1 MKLWD
6 IRDPSKATTFDA
18 QNEVRDVQ
26 FSPFYPYYF
35 ASALENGNILIW
47 DLRKAQPERRITAHN
62 GLISCLAWHPTE
74 KNTLASGGR
83 DRVIKTW
90 DLTIQGGKPSSTT
103 QTIAFV
109 GRLTWRPSSHG
120 RPWHIA
126 SSAGSSD
133 NAVHIWD
140 TKHPFTPLASLVGAR
155 DVTTTHL
162 WTENHNAMI
171 ASSKDG
177 YIRIFDLSKHCYLP
191 NRHMAATA
199 IRFNVRNHLAMV
211 HEPLNRK
218 VNPVAMDAPKPDTSV
233 LTAQGPGFTPL
244 DPNSTPIGRFG
255 DFEPP
260 IITRPISAHS
270 TACFSDDNFGFD
282 TAVFQYLAEN
292 YKFQGLPIVSLCEH
306 NAQVSSEVHQAQLV
320 QMWNMLAMLFTPVED
335 FMGAFGSLSL
345 GSTSL
350 NAKNGDDKSSSV
362 AGGEHTN
369 GEKVSAS
376 GENEFGVNPAG
387 VESSHAI
394 PIEVVSAASTSAVH
408 SGAASPPAGGM
419 RSAGDMYSPMPDDWD
434 LHLLDVPSAASLA
447 AGGAA
452 SGANGHS
459 HAHGAGASSG
469 VSYGVP
475 GDGFG
480 GNHHG
485 HHHHAF
491 EHHQSGF
498 TDHDF
503 VEDFDQSRALG
514 TMVGGVGGPLEDD
527 DEDDGEAATMILD
540 GGGWDGGLGAPGL
553 SAGLLA
559 GKSLSV
565 GLGTLQA
572 ASALEA
578 QQEWEIASVVHE
590 LLNYYEHNGDVQS
603 CIFIGLVLEP
613 SRAVAIEPQRMFAWM
628 LAYMELLHRLQLWN
642 CANSMAKYCH
652 LDSIRNMSKQGTTVY
667 TKCASCSKAIL
678 GNSGVYCENCKIATS
693 SCAICRL
700 PVKGSLVW
708 CAGCGHGGHSH
719 HLRQWFSTES
729 QCPTGCGHI
738 CLLSSYTAPTASTS
752 STATSTAT
760 STSVK
765 G

>member
-18 QNEVRDVQ
+18 QSEVRDVQ

-47 DLRKAQPERRITAHN
+47 DMRKAAPERRITAHS

-90 DLTIQGGKPSSTT
+90 DLSVQGGKPSSTT

-140 TKHPFTPLASLVGAR
+140 TKRPFTPLASLVGAR

-171 ASSKDG
+171 CSSKDG
-177 YIRIFDLSKHCYLP
+177 YVRIFDLSKHCYLP

-199 IRFNVRNHLAMV
+199 IRFNVRNHLALV
-211 HEPLNRK
+211 HEPINRK
-218 VNPVAMDAPKPDTSV
+218 TNPVAMDAPKPDPAV
-233 LTAQGPGFTPL
+233 VTAQGPGFVPL
-244 DPNSTPIGRFG
+244 DTNNTSIGRFG

-260 IITRPISAHS
+260 IVTRPISPHS

-292 YKFQGLPIVSLCEH
+292 YKFQGLPIVALCEH
-306 NAQVSSEVHQAQLV
+306 NAQVSGEVHQPQLV
-320 QMWNMLAMLFTPVED
+320 QMWNMLGMLFTPVED
-335 FMGAFGSLSL
+335 FMGAFGGLPI
-345 GSTSL
+345 GSTISHKSL
-350 NAKNGDDKSSSV
+350 EDKSSAGGENTAIEKNGD
-362 AGGEHTN
+362 
-369 GEKVSAS
+369 AS
-376 GENEFGVNPAG
+376 EFNSG
-387 VESSHAI
+387 VESSHPV
-394 PIEVVSAASTSAVH
+394 PIEVNGNMISAGH
-408 SGAASPPAGGM
+408 SGAASPPVSGM
-419 RSAGDMYSPMPDDWD
+419 RSADMYSPMPDDWD
-434 LHLLDVPSAASLA
+434 LHLLDVPSATSM
-447 AGGAA
+447 AGGA
-452 SGANGHS
+452 GANGL
-459 HAHGAGASSG
+459 GFQGSG
-469 VSYGVP
+469 ISYGVP
-475 GDGFG
+475 GEGSAGAAYFG
-480 GNHHG
+480 AHS
-485 HHHHAF
+485 F
-491 EHHQSGF
+491 EHHTSGF

-503 VEDFDQSRALG
+503 VEDFDQARTLG
-514 TMVGGVGGPLEDD
+514 TIGAPLEDED
-527 DEDDGEAATMILD
+527 GDEDGEMAMILD
-540 GGGWDGGLGAPGL
+540 GGLDGGVGGTGGLGG
-553 SAGLLA
+553 GN
-559 GKSLSV
+559 KSLSV

-578 QQEWEIASVVHE
+578 QQDWEIAPVVHE

-603 CIFIGLVLEP
+603 CVFIGLVLEP
-613 SRAVAIEPQRMFAWM
+613 SHAVAIEPRRMLAWM
-628 LAYMELLHRLQLWN
+628 IAYVELLHRLQLWN

-678 GNSGVYCENCKIATS
+678 GSSGVYCENCKTPTS
-693 SCAICRL
+693 TCAICRL

-719 HLRQWFSTES
+719 HMRQWFSTES

-738 CLLSSYTAPTASTS
+738 CMLSAPVAPAASTS
-752 STATSTAT
+752 TSSTSTATSTA
-760 STSVK
+760 VK

>member
-6 IRDPSKATTFDA
+6 IRDPSKATSFDA

-47 DLRKAQPERRITAHN
+47 DMRKTQPERRITAHS

-90 DLTIQGGKPSSTT
+90 DLTIQTGKPSSTT

-140 TKHPFTPLASLVGAR
+140 TKRPFTPLASLVGAR

-199 IRFNVRNHLAMV
+199 IRFNVRNHLALV
-211 HEPLNRK
+211 HEPINRK
-218 VNPVAMDAPKPDTSV
+218 VNPVAMDAPKPDV
-233 LTAQGPGFTPL
+233 AALTAQGPGFVPT
-244 DPNSTPIGRFG
+244 DPNSTLIGRFG
-255 DFEPP
+255 DFQPP
-260 IITRPISAHS
+260 VVNRPITAHS

-292 YKFQGLPIVSLCEH
+292 YRFQGQPIVALCEH
-306 NAQVSSEVHQAQLV
+306 NAQVASEVHQPQLV

-335 FMGAFGSLSL
+335 FMGTFGGLPIGFSATQKPL
-345 GSTSL
+345 
-350 NAKNGDDKSSSV
+350 DDKS
-362 AGGEHTN
+362 AIGGENAAGDKN
-369 GEKVSAS
+369 GEM
-376 GENEFGVNPAG
+376 EFGNG
-387 VESSHAI
+387 IESSHAI
-394 PIEVVSAASTSAVH
+394 PIEVSAAHSVSAVH
-408 SGAASPPAGGM
+408 SGAASPPVSGM
-419 RSAGDMYSPMPDDWD
+419 RSADMYSPVPDDWD
-434 LHLLDVPSAASLA
+434 LHLLDVPSATSMA
-447 AGGAA
+447 AGATAGTL
-452 SGANGHS
+452 GFNGS
-459 HAHGAGASSG
+459 AI
-469 VSYGVP
+469 SYGVP
-475 GDGFG
+475 GEGSASAAYFG
-480 GNHHG
+480 QHHG
-485 HHHHAF
+485 HHHAF

-503 VEDFDQSRALG
+503 VEDFDQSRMLG
-514 TMVGGVGGPLEDD
+514 AVGGPLE
-527 DEDDGEAATMILD
+527 EDDADGDGETTMILD
-540 GGGWDGGLGAPGL
+540 GGLDAGAFGTSGGASGL
-553 SAGLLA
+553 SGG

-578 QQEWEIASVVHE
+578 QREWDIAPVVHE
-590 LLNYYEHNGDVQS
+590 LLSYYEHSGDVQT
-603 CIFIGLVLEP
+603 CVFVGLVLEP
-613 SRAVAIEPQRMFAWM
+613 SHAVAIEPRRMLAWM
-628 LAYMELLHRLQLWN
+628 IAYIELLHRLQLWN

-652 LDSIRNMSKQGTTVY
+652 LDSIRNMSKQGTTIY

-693 SCAICRL
+693 SCSICRL

-719 HLRQWFSTES
+719 HMRQWFSTEA
-729 QCPTGCGHI
+729 QCPTGCGHV
-738 CLLSSYTAPTASTS
+738 CLLSSPAAPPGSAPASSTS
-752 STATSTAT
+752 ATSTAAHK
-760 STSVK
+760 S
-765 G
+765 